1 MRHNTF
7 QQLGDQML
15 KKLAFITHYAILLIN
30 TNMNNSSYS
39 ILSKDIEGINR
50 KQNFN
55 RVNLKYKISLISLI
69 QEIF

>member
-15 KKLAFITHYAILLIN
+15 KKSAIITHYAILLIN

-55 RVNLKYKISLISLI
+55 RINFKYKISLISLI